1 MQDSVVRAT
10 SAPRASTPFAIA
22 APAAPAAPAASPLR
36 TRHIWTRHIALALAL
51 VLPLFLASA
60 VTAGVFDVG
69 SMRADHAEVILD
81 PSVPEDVPASAML
94 QRIGGVRAVLTPRDL
109 SQLRASVIQEP
120 RVPLPESARRVALI
134 RLGAASRSALVEVF
148 QLQDGTA
155 LARELDPASND
166 TASKDPAN
174 NQPPPLAAPPLA
186 AKIRRHAWDAVART
200 LDPYRAGFSKE
211 TFASRPLD
219 TIETGSVWPAPWIID
234 GDEID
239 RRFTGRQADRA
250 PASRDLALERF
261 AIHVGPNITAQRPA
275 ALLVWLGPAANS
287 TIPEPLAAAAARQ
300 GFVVIAP
307 TDIGSTRDLTNRL
320 QLSVDAAYAAVER
333 WHIDPT
339 RVYIG
344 GFSAGGGLAN
354 LVWMAFPDVFN
365 GTLMVGGASFYQEVQ
380 SGPSA
385 YWPRQFSEPVA
396 ANMKRLA
403 GKRSAVIVGENDR
416 ARPHMVAVAKRMS
429 LESIR
434 AEPFVV
440 PAIAHEIPSEPYF
453 VQALQWL
460 DADATAEFDTRCE
473 QGNKLLEAAGN
484 ARDTAAR
491 RRALIAVTRDAP
503 WTPAAWQAVEML
515 KVSTDSK

>member
-1 MQDSVVRAT
+1 MPDSVVRAT
-10 SAPRASTPFAIA
+10 SAPRASTPF
-22 APAAPAAPAASPLR
+22 APAASPLR
-36 TRHIWTRHIALALAL
+36 TRHIWTRHIALAL
-51 VLPLFLASA
+51 VLFLASA

-81 PSVPEDVPASAML
+81 PGVPEDVPASAML

-155 LARELDPASND
+155 LARELDPAS
-166 TASKDPAN
+166 ASTEP
-174 NQPPPLAAPPLA
+174 PPLA

-211 TFASRPLD
+211 TFASRPFD

-261 AIHVGPNITAQRPA
+261 AIHVGPNVTAQRPA

-320 QLSVDAAYAAVER
+320 QLSLDAAYAAMER
-333 WHIDPT
+333 WHIDPA

-396 ANMKRLA
+396 ANMKLLA

-416 ARPHMVAVAKRMS
+416 ARPHVVAVAKRMS

-434 AEPFVV
+434 AESFVV
-440 PAIAHEIPSEPYF
+440 PAIAHEIPGEAYF